1 MQSRLIRRI
10 AGALALAVCA
20 IVSIPASA
28 QEWPNKPIRLLL
40 GFPPGGGADLLARI
54 LADKLSAGL
63 GQPVVVEN
71 RPGQGGAMATE
82 MGARSAPDGYT
93 LLMANIG
100 TLTVNPALY
109 PNHRVDPMRDV
120 APISRLV
127 TYSLVIFVAGD
138 LPAKALPELVALAKT
153 RPGSLNY
160 GSAGNGGITHIAG
173 ELFKRTAGV
182 DIVHVPYKGSGPAM
196 IDVAGGVLQMQ
207 IDILGVAEP
216 FLKSGK
222 VRALASTSEQRS
234 PLAPSLPTAQELGV
248 PFVLNG
254 WQAIVAPAGTPRPII
269 DRLNSEVRKAL
280 GDPEVV
286 RKLNAQGNVPA
297 PSTPEELTAL
307 IAADGQRMGRVIRD
321 AGIKLD

>member
-1 MQSRLIRRI
+1 MQSRLTRRI

-20 IVSIPASA
+20 IVSFPASA

-71 RPGQGGAMATE
+71 RPGQGGALATE
-82 MGARSAPDGYT
+82 MGARAAPDGYT

-109 PNHRVDPMRDV
+109 PNHRVDPTRDV
-120 APISRLV
+120 VPISRLV

-138 LPAKALPELVALAKT
+138 LPPKTLPELVALAKA
-153 RPGSLNY
+153 RPGTLNY

-216 FLKSGK
+216 YLKSGK

-286 RKLNAQGNVPA
+286 RKLNTQGNVPA
-297 PSTPEELTAL
+297 PSTPEELAAL

>member
-1 MQSRLIRRI
+1 MHSGLTRRI
-10 AGALALAVCA
+10 AGALALAVCG
-20 IVSIPASA
+20 IVSFPASA

-54 LADKLSAGL
+54 LADKLSTGL

-82 MGARSAPDGYT
+82 MGARAAPDGYT

-109 PNHRVDPMRDV
+109 PNHRVDPTRDV
-120 APISRLV
+120 VPISRLV

-138 LPAKALPELVALAKT
+138 LPPKTLPELVALAKA
-153 RPGSLNY
+153 RPGTLNY

-196 IDVAGGVLQMQ
+196 IDVAGGILQMQ

-269 DRLNSEVRKAL
+269 DRLNAEVRKAL

-297 PSTPEELTAL
+297 PSTPEELAGL
-307 IAADGQRMGRVIRD
+307 ITADGQRMSKVIRD